1 MPGLSSIR
9 GKDME
14 TVGIRELKENLSKYL
29 KSVKSGEKI
38 VVTDRK
44 KEVAIIV
51 PFGAEADE
59 EKILQLTQRGV
70 AHWNGM
76 KPMGMRSRIESRGR
90 SVSEAV
96 LEDRRWL

>member
-1 MPGLSSIR
+1 
-9 GKDME
+9 ME

-38 VVTDRK
+38 IVTDRK

-51 PFGAEADE
+51 PFGTETDE
-59 EKILQLTQRGV
+59 EKIFQLTQRGV
-70 AHWNGM
+70 AHWNGT
-76 KPMGMRSRIESRGR
+76 KPMGMRSRIESRGN

-96 LEDRRWL
+96 LEDRR

>member
-1 MPGLSSIR
+1 LFYWKK

-29 KSVKSGEKI
+29 RSVKSGDKI
-38 VVTDRK
+38 IVTDRK

-51 PFGAEADE
+51 PFGAETDE
-59 EKILQLTQRGV
+59 EKILQLTQRGIT
-70 AHWNGM
+70 HWNGTN
-76 KPMGMRSRIESRGR
+76 PIGMRSRIKSRGK

-96 LEDRRWL
+96 LEDRR

>member
-1 MPGLSSIR
+1 
-9 GKDME
+9 ME

-38 VVTDRK
+38 IVTDRK

-51 PFGAEADE
+51 PFGTETDE
-59 EKILQLTQRGV
+59 EKIFQLTQRGV
-70 AHWNGM
+70 IHWNGT
-76 KPMGMRSRIESRGR
+76 KPMGMRSRIESRGN

-96 LEDRRWL
+96 LEDRR

>member
-9 GKDME
+9 EKDME

-38 VVTDRK
+38 IITDRK

-51 PFGAEADE
+51 PFGMETDE
-59 EKILQLTQRGV
+59 EKILQLTQRGI
-70 AHWNGM
+70 AHWNGT
-76 KPMGMRSRIESRGR
+76 KPMGTRSRIESRGR

-96 LEDRRWL
+96 LEDRR